1 MTSDDGL
8 SDDSANRTAL
18 IFAQLREA
26 NERLILTALHAQIG
40 REVAALH
47 LDTVQRSAEL
57 DTLTALPNR
66 VLLHDR
72 FLQAAAIATR
82 HGTRLAVLFLDLNNF
97 KQVNDTFGHFA
108 GDQALRH
115 AAATLVS
122 AVRSADTVSRHG
134 GDEFVVMLTDV
145 GERSAVT
152 VIAEKMLLSLAAPL
166 QLGSQVIRLDASIGI
181 SLFPDDGQTIE
192 TLTALADAAM
202 YRSKQRRTGHFEF
215 HGDPPA
221 TATVDTDPSKPAEQR
236 RRVLP
241 DPDGHTDQGRPSA
254 DMRAANEQLVLTTL
268 GARAIQ
274 SDLEEANRRQLDFMA
289 VLAHELRNPLAPMR
303 NVSALLA
310 RVQPGDPILP
320 RLQDIIER
328 QVVHMA
334 RMIDDLFD
342 ISRAQ
347 KGTLTVDH
355 SRIELTALVAEAIAI
370 CRPAMDQRS
379 QTLMATLPTV
389 PVHLEGDAIRLTQIF
404 TNLLSNASKHA
415 PDGGGL
421 TLAMTVNGENV
432 VVTLTDPNANPDTTG
447 RSAMFDRPAPEIH
460 ADGYTGVVP
469 GIGLTVV
476 TELVKAHHGSV
487 DARYLGPGSGSQLV
501 VTLPLRAV
509 APTGRVSG

>member
-1 MTSDDGL
+1 MTSDQAAP
-8 SDDSANRTAL
+8 DDAASRTAR
-18 IFAQLREA
+18 IFAQLQEA
-26 NERLILTALHAQIG
+26 NERLILAALHAQIE
-40 REVAALH
+40 REAAALH
-47 LDTVQRSAEL
+47 LSAVQRTAEL

-66 VLLHDR
+66 VLLQAR
-72 FLQAAAIATR
+72 FLQAAAFATR
-82 HGTRLAVLFLDLNNF
+82 HGTRLAVLFLDLNDF

-134 GDEFVVMLTDV
+134 GDEFVVLLTDV
-145 GERSAVT
+145 GERSDVT
-152 VIAEKMLLSLAAPL
+152 VIAEKVLLALAAPL
-166 QLGSQVIRLDASIGI
+166 QLGQHAIHLDASIGI
-181 SLFPDDGQTIE
+181 SLFPDDGQTID

-202 YRSKQRRTGHFEF
+202 YRSKQSSAWHIAF

-221 TATVDTDPSKPAEQR
+221 PEPVDTSPSTTAARLQRGPPAS
-236 RRVLP
+236 
-241 DPDGHTDQGRPSA
+241 DGHTDRDRPSA
-254 DMRAANEQLVLTTL
+254 EMRAANEQLVLTTL

-274 SDLEEANRRQLDFMA
+274 LDLQEANRRQLDFMA

-347 KGTLTVDH
+347 SGTLTVDH
-355 SRIELTALVAEAIAI
+355 RRIELTAVVAEVIAI
-370 CRPAMDQRS
+370 CQPAMDLRS
-379 QTLMATLPTV
+379 QTLVATLPTV
-389 PVHLEGDAIRLTQIF
+389 PVHVTGDAIRLTQIF

-415 PDGGGL
+415 PEGGSL
-421 TLAMTVNGENV
+421 TLV
-432 VVTLTDPNANPDTTG
+432 VTANDESVLVTLTDPNASPDSNG
-447 RSAMFDRPAPEIH
+447 RSAMFDRPAAEVH
-460 ADGYTGVVP
+460 GDGYTDVVP

-476 TELVKAHHGSV
+476 SELVKAHHGSV
-487 DARYLGPGSGSQLV
+487 NTRSLGPGSGSQLV
-501 VTLPLRAV
+501 VTLPVHGIAS
-509 APTGRVSG
+509 TGSGTD